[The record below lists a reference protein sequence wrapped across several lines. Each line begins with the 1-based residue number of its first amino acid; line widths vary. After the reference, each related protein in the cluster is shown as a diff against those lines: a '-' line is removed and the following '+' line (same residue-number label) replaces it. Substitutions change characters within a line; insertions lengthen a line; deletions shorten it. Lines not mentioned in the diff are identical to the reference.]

1 MKIER
6 LVGLLAEL
14 TPHAYSDSV
23 VLMWLSQCENSILT
37 DVFLVAPSE
46 TAEYEEVTEEELLVP
61 HPYDKLY
68 LPYLQAQVAHA
79 NQEYDLYAN
88 LMALYNAYRY
98 EYAQYIVN
106 GADPGSGDAVR
117 RGYYLSAYGIAV
129 AHGYAGTEA
138 EWIASLKG
146 ATGAPGEPGMSA
158 YEEALEQGFEG
169 TEEEWLE
176 SLKGE
181 DGLSAYEE
189 ALEQGFEGTEEE
201 WLASLKGEDGLSAY
215 EVALEQGFEGT
226 AAEWLESIKGPTAR
240 TRIEIWANVDGIQYT
255 GTVEGFTLERG
266 AEAVLV
272 MGQTN
277 QDEPT
282 LAINGGTAYPLMQR
296 PGWNVDG
303 NDLRPEKYLP
313 IPGHMLLRGAEYT
326 FRFDE
331 EAWVL
336 QSYVVQPGVYVQD
349 EEPYWAEDGAVWIDT
364 DEEPEE
370 ADTVTDEEL
379 AAALSSAA
387 LEQKAYVDEAIAAAL
402 DGIGIAEEGSY

>member
-1 MKIER
+1 MKIKR

-23 VLMWLSQCENSILT
+23 VLMWLSNCENSILT

-46 TAEYEEVTEEELLVP
+46 TEEYEEVTEEALLVP

-98 EYAQYIVN
+98 EYAQYIVD

-181 DGLSAYEE
+181 DGLSAYEV
-189 ALEQGFEGTEEE
+189 ALEQGFEGTE
-201 WLASLKGEDGLSAY
+201 
-215 EVALEQGFEGT
+215 T
-226 AAEWLESIKGPTAR
+226 EWLESIKGPTAR
-240 TRIEIWANVDGIQYT
+240 TRIEIWANADGINYT
-255 GTVEGFTLERG
+255 GTAEGFTLERG

-277 QDEPT
+277 QDAPT

-296 PGWNVDG
+296 PGWNVG
-303 NDLRPEKYLP
+303 ESYLRPEIHLP
-313 IPGHMLLRGAEYT
+313 IPAHMLLRGAEYT

-336 QSYVVQPGVYVQD
+336 QSYVVLPGVYVQN
-349 EEPYWAEDGAVWIDT
+349 EEPYWAEDGSVWIDT

-379 AAALSSAA
+379 AAALSGAA
-387 LEQKAYVDEAIAAAL
+387 REQKAYVDEAIAAAL
-402 DGIGIAEEGSY
+402 AGIGIAEEGAY